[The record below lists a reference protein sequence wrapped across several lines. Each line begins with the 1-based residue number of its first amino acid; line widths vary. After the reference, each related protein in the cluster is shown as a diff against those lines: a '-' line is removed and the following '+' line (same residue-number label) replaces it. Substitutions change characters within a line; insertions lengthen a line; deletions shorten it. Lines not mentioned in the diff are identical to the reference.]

1 MPDKNCYPGHLA
13 KILIILFSLYWTM
26 PAVADTED
34 ADDFEID
41 PELPWLNVSRPLQL
55 KELRGKAV
63 LLDFWTY
70 GCINCVHVLEDLK
83 RLGKK
88 YHPHLAV
95 IGVHTPKFD
104 REKNIKALRNII
116 VRYDIEHPVV
126 NDVESQLGRYYGMR
140 AWPTQVLIDP
150 RGVPLGK
157 VTGEGNYEL
166 LDSVIGDLLQEF
178 KAELNPT
185 PLPLSPEKERF
196 EKSLLAAPGK
206 ITVSDAHIAI
216 SDTLHH
222 RILISDH
229 DGNITAI
236 FGGNASGSKDGSSN
250 EASFSS
256 PQGVVFSGRRLF
268 VADTGNHLI
277 RELNLDT
284 RMVKT
289 IAGNGTLEQPRLGEY
304 DAREIG
310 LRSPWGLALKGT
322 SLYISMAGSHQIWRL
337 QLTNGKIENYAGSG
351 REGLKDGPRQ
361 ISRFS
366 QPSGLSIRG
375 DWLYVADSE
384 DSSIR
389 RINLDSER
397 VETLVGTGLFDFGD
411 RDGPFDQALLQH
423 VLGVAALADGRIVIA
438 DTYNHKL
445 KLLDLTRKKITTL
458 AGDGRTGSD
467 GSDTLLNEPG
477 GLAVLGDDILITDT
491 NNNRIM
497 KYNLRDP
504 ALVEWKLKQKD

>member
-1 MPDKNCYPGHLA
+1 MPDKNRYPGL
-13 KILIILFSLYWTM
+13 LIKTLIVSFSLYSTTPVM
-26 PAVADTED
+26 ADREE
-34 ADDFEID
+34 AGDFEIS

-55 KELRGKAV
+55 KELLGKAV

-70 GCINCVHVLEDLK
+70 GCINCIHVLEDLK
-83 RLGKK
+83 RLEEK
-88 YHPHLAV
+88 YRPHLAV

-104 REKNIKALRNII
+104 REKDIKALRNII

-150 RGVPLGK
+150 KGVPLGK

-178 KAELNPT
+178 KPELDPT
-185 PLPLSPEKERF
+185 PLPLSLEKERL

-206 ITVSDAHIAI
+206 IAASDTRIAI

-229 DGNITAI
+229 DRNIIAV
-236 FGGNASGSKDGSSN
+236 FGGNRPGNKDGGSN
-250 EASFSS
+250 KARFSS
-256 PQGVVFSGRRLF
+256 PQGVIFSGRRLF

-277 RELNLDT
+277 REIDLDT
-284 RMVKT
+284 KTVKT
-289 IAGNGTLEQPRLGEY
+289 IAG
-304 DAREIG
+304 IG
-310 LRSPWGLALKGT
+310 LRSPWGLALKGE

-337 QLTNGKIENYAGSG
+337 QLTTGKIGSYAGSG
-351 REGLKDGPRQ
+351 REGLKDGPLQ
-361 ISRFS
+361 TSRFS
-366 QPSGLSIRG
+366 QPSGLSIHG
-375 DWLYVADSE
+375 EWLYVADSE

-389 RINLDSER
+389 RINLDNER

-445 KLLDLTRKKITTL
+445 KLLDLTRKKVTTL

-467 GSDTLLNEPG
+467 RSDTRLNEPG
-477 GLAVLGDDILITDT
+477 GLAVLGEEIFITDT

-504 ALVEWKLKQKD
+504 TLVEWRLKQKD